1 MPSFSTSVKQEN
13 DGRSRHSS
21 TDSRHSSADSY
32 DSEGSMP
39 ADDRIGQTT
48 PIKVICVTL
57 VRILGQADLGTLN
70 FFMKVMKV
78 VL

>member
-39 ADDRIGQTT
+39 ADDRTT

-57 VRILGQADLGTLN
+57 MRILGQADLGTLN
-70 FFMKVMKV
+70 FLMMVMKV